1 LRCKTKLLQIKRLGK
16 NIFINPMQAKNMQ
29 SLSVYIHVPFCMR
42 KCNYCDFY
50 SELLKQ
56 SVADDYIDALC
67 IEWTILKEKYHLE
80 NIPVKTLY
88 VGGGTPS
95 LLTLGQWNKLIEK
108 LVKQFHFVPDYEW
121 SIECNPDSFSPE
133 TAAFWLDSGVTRLSI
148 GIQSLDD
155 NELRL
160 LGRVHTSGQ
169 AIDLL
174 NNPVLLKFASTGAD
188 LMYGIP
194 GQTPASLGMSIDK
207 TLSALS
213 LRHLSVYEL
222 TINLHSDFGKRRAT
236 LPLPSE
242 EATIAMT
249 EIVLEKTHGRGF
261 EQYEI
266 SNFSIPGHHCKH
278 NEAYWQHTPY
288 IGLGPAAHSYLPPCR
303 FSNCSSIVDYG
314 KALGAGKLPT
324 NFSETIDAASLSR
337 EMVFLGLRT
346 NQGIDETKFRL
357 MTGVD
362 FASTKRLP
370 TLETF
375 VCNGMIEHKPPFWS
389 LTRKGMLFA
398 DAIARDLL

>member
-1 LRCKTKLLQIKRLGK
+1 MHAQNL
-16 NIFINPMQAKNMQ
+16 Q
-29 SLSVYIHVPFCMR
+29 SLSVYIHVPFCVK

-50 SELLKQ
+50 SDPIIE

-67 IEWTILKEKYHLE
+67 VEWALIKEKYCLE
-80 NIPVKTLY
+80 RAAVKTLY
-88 VGGGTPS
+88 FGGGTPS
-95 LLTLGQWNKLIEK
+95 LLTLRQWKKLFEK
-108 LVKQFHFVPDYEW
+108 LVKQFHFAPEYEW
-121 SIECNPDSFSPE
+121 SIECNPDSFSPQ
-133 TAAFWLDSGVTRLSI
+133 TASFWFNSGVTRLSI

-160 LGRVHTSGQ
+160 LGRIHTMQQ
-169 AIDLL
+169 AMDLL
-174 NNPVLLKFASTGAD
+174 HNPILQKFMSIGAD
-188 LMYGIP
+188 LMYGLP
-194 GQTPASLGMSIDK
+194 GQTPATLEMSLDT
-207 TLSALS
+207 TLAALS

-222 TINLHSDFGKRRAT
+222 TINRHSDFGKRQAS

-249 EIVLEKTHGRGF
+249 EMVLEKTQACGF

-288 IGLGPAAHSYLPPCR
+288 IGLGPAAHSYLAPCR
-303 FSNCSSIVDYG
+303 FSNCSSIADYG

-324 NFSETIDAASLSR
+324 NFSETIDDASLSR

-357 MTGVD
+357 MTGFD
-362 FASTKRLP
+362 FASEERLP
-370 TLETF
+370 KLEAF
-375 VCNGMIEHKPPFWS
+375 AAQGMIEHKPPYWS
-389 LTRKGMLFA
+389 LTGKGLLFA
-398 DAIARDLL
+398 DAIARDLM